1 MNTPVP
7 STSSRRV
14 PVQAL
19 HGQTMGTTWSVQFHP
34 ETRIDLHALHDAVQ
48 ACLGRVVAQMS
59 TWEAASDISR
69 YNRSGAG
76 EWFPLPDEF
85 HHVLAAALEVAAAS
99 DGAYDPTVSPLVAAW
114 GFGAHAATRAVPA
127 QAELQAARARV
138 GWQRV
143 CLDADMRRVRQPGD
157 VALDLSAI
165 AKGYGVDVVANL
177 LHRRGIAAALVEVGG
192 ELYGYGTK
200 PDGQS
205 WRVLVESSP
214 EEEADSREL
223 EPRVLLLDGIAVA
236 TSGDRW
242 HGFEQDGRRYS
253 HTIDPRT
260 GEPVAHAAAAVTVVA
275 SDAMHADAWATAL
288 TVMGAEQGH
297 AFALRQGLAARFL
310 VRNTTGLR
318 ETLTPAF
325 QRHLAA

>member
-1 MNTPVP
+1 M
-7 STSSRRV
+7 

-19 HGQTMGTTWSVQFHP
+19 HGQTMGTTWSVQFHTG
-34 ETRIDLHALHDAVQ
+34 TRIDLHALHDSVQ
-48 ACLGRVVAQMS
+48 ACLDRVVAQMS
-59 TWEAASDISR
+59 TWEAESDIRR
-69 YNRSGAG
+69 YNRSAGG

-85 HHVLAAALEVAAAS
+85 HHVLAAALDVAAAS

-114 GFGAHAATRAVPA
+114 GFGADAGARAVPR
-127 QAELQAARARV
+127 QDELQAARARV
-138 GWQRV
+138 GWHRLSLDVGTQR
-143 CLDADMRRVRQPGD
+143 LLQPGD

-165 AKGYGVDVVANL
+165 AKGYGVDEVAAL
-177 LHRRGIAAALVEVGG
+177 LRRRGIPAALVEVGG

-200 PDGQS
+200 PDGQP

-214 EEEADSREL
+214 DEEADSHEL

-242 HGFEQDGRRYS
+242 HGFEQEGRRYS

-275 SDAMHADAWATAL
+275 GDAMHADAWATAL

-297 AFALRQGLAARFL
+297 AFALQRGLAARFL
-310 VRNTTGLR
+310 QRTRTGLR

-325 QRHLAA
+325 ERHLAT